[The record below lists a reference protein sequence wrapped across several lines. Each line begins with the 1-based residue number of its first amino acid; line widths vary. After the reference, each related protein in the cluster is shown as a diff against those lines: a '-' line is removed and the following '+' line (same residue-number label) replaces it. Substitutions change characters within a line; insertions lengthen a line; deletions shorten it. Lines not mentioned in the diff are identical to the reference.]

1 MPGKSPSFRPS
12 LPEGDTPPGGEGSSQ
27 GSYGDLDFGTD
38 LEMML
43 QDTGLELDPDPTQ
56 QRGLGDWVT
65 QIPSMETQPEEET
78 SEEAHP
84 EFAEGHLFSSKD
96 IGKCVQ
102 ATAKKIHVTELQWD
116 KHTVLGQIRPLS
128 SKLVEHYVHR
138 LKSSPPR
145 TLVRILVKA
154 TRGV

>member
-1 MPGKSPSFRPS
+1 MPGKSPLYRPS
-12 LPEGDTPPGGEGSSQ
+12 LPEGDTPLSGEGSEDN
-27 GSYGDLDFGTD
+27 SYGDLELGTE

-43 QDTGLELDPDPTQ
+43 QDTGLELDPEATQ
-56 QRGLGDWVT
+56 KRGLGDWVT
-65 QIPSMETQPEEET
+65 QIPSMAQQTDEATPEE
-78 SEEAHP
+78 SHP